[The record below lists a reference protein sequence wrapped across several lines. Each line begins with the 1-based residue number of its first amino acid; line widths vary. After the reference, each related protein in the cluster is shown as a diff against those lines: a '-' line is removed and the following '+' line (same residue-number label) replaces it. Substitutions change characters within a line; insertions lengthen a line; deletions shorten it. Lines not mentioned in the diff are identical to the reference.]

1 MAASTTT
8 TSIVLNWTAAGG
20 ANSTGQKVERSP
32 AGAGTYTTLA
42 TLNAT
47 ATTYTDTS
55 AVVDTVYD
63 YRIVNICSVGGPTS
77 SGTQDIVDI
86 TCVSLT
92 TNVQGLIVDGEYGEL
107 FNETQWAAFGIYD
120 ESGASEIQALTVPG
134 DQNAGA
140 YTSTDAGMEYNTNYI
155 LRATLTAPNGTTKKC
170 DVSFS
175 TGAAPACDAPT
186 NLSVSVAGA

>member
-20 ANSTGQKVERSP
+20 ANSTGQKVERSL

-47 ATTYTDTS
+47 ATTYTDNT
-55 AVVDTVYD
+55 AIVDTVYD

-107 FNETQWAAFGIYD
+107 LNETQWSAFAIYD
-120 ESGASEIQALTVPG
+120 ESGASVIQALTVPG
-134 DQNAGA
+134 DQSAGA